1 MLAAPEK
8 TLKSTSFITSV
19 RSVNSIFT
27 RMSGLSEPYLPIA
40 SEKFI
45 TGNGFG
51 RSMSSV
57 FLKILRIMSS
67 NRSRISCSF
76 RNEVSQSI
84 WVNSGWRSARR
95 SSSRKHLVIW

>member
-1 MLAAPEK
+1 MK
-8 TLKSTSFITSV
+8 TLNSTDFMTSV
-19 RSVNSIFT
+19 KSVKASLT
-27 RMSGLSEPYLPIA
+27 RMSGLSEPYRPIA
-40 SEKFI
+40 SAKSI

-57 FLKILRIMSS
+57 FLKTTRIMSS
-67 NRSRISCSF
+67 NRSRISCSV

-84 WVNSGWRSARR
+84 CVNSGWRSARR